1 MRILRLIPLLLA
13 TCVAIPLTTSSARAE
28 TETCQPVEKTTA
40 NGTTFVGEV
49 CVDRHAGTVEVTGVA
64 TLPGG
69 QQVDIHGE
77 GTILITRAEGNL
89 YVTINGS
96 VTVTVGGEII
106 VELPV
111 TATGAS
117 VNQAV
122 NNFVNKVARKASTV
136 SL

>member
-1 MRILRLIPLLLA
+1 MRTLRLIPLLLA
-13 TCVAIPLTTSSARAE
+13 ACVTILLTTSPVRA
-28 TETCQPVEKTTA
+28 ETCQPVEKTTA

-49 CVDRHAGTVEVTGVA
+49 CVDRQAGTVEVTGVA

-69 QQVDIHGE
+69 QQVDVHGE
-77 GTILITRAEGNL
+77 GTIVITRAEGNL

-96 VTVTVGGEII
+96 VTVAVGSEII

-117 VNQAV
+117 VNTAV

-136 SL
+136 TL